1 MIDCR
6 DCKHAVSGY
15 HDTLCTRFKD
25 PRSID
30 WMRDDR
36 NECKRNA
43 LMFESKEK
51 PKKELER
58 WHPY

>member
-6 DCKHAVSGY
+6 QCKYAERGY
-15 HDTLCTRFKD
+15 HDTLCTRLKD

-36 NECKRNA
+36 NECKREGR
-43 LMFESKEK
+43 LFEWRED
-51 PKKELER
+51 KKELKR
-58 WHPY
+58 WIPY

>member
-6 DCKHAVSGY
+6 QCKHSVPGY

-36 NECKRNA
+36 NECKRAA
-43 LMFESKEK
+43 LMFEPNIQTKIKEDNS
-51 PKKELER
+51 
-58 WHPY
+58 

>member
-6 DCKHAVSGY
+6 QCKYAVRGY
-15 HDTLCTRFKD
+15 HDTLCTRLKD

-36 NECKRNA
+36 NECKRSA
-43 LMFESKEK
+43 VMFEAKEE
-51 PKKELER
+51 KKVER

>member
-1 MIDCR
+1 MIDYR
-6 DCKHAVSGY
+6 QCKYSERAY
-15 HDTLCTRFKD
+15 HDTLCTRLKD

-36 NECKRNA
+36 NECKREA
-43 LMFESKEK
+43 KLFEAKSEHKEA
-51 PKKELER
+51 ER

>member
-6 DCKHAVSGY
+6 DCKHSVRGY

-25 PRSID
+25 VRSID

-36 NECKRNA
+36 GECKRAA
-43 LMFESKEK
+43 LMFEAKE
-51 PKKELER
+51 PKKELKQ

>member
-6 DCKHAVSGY
+6 ECKFSVRSY
-15 HDTLCTRFKD
+15 HNDTICTRFKD

-36 NECKRNA
+36 NECKRA
-43 LMFESKEK
+43 AILFEPKE
-51 PKKELER
+51 KKELER

>member
-6 DCKHAVSGY
+6 QCKHSVRAY
-15 HDTLCTRFKD
+15 HDTLCTRLKD

-36 NECKRNA
+36 NECKREGK
-43 LMFESKEK
+43 LFEPKEA
-51 PKKELER
+51 KELER
-58 WHPY
+58 WIPY